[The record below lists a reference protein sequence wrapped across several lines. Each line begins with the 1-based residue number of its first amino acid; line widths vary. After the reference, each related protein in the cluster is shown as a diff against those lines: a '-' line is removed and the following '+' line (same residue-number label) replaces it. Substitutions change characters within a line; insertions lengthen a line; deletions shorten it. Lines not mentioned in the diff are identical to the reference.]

1 MQRRT
6 KQTTLL
12 ITKYFWNTNWVL
24 YRQLFWYDP
33 SFWDDIFVRVFLDN
47 LERTKIEWKGDSRGM
62 VCMYCEFALR
72 EIDLWNVFLLA
83 KCLNFSPSSIGLM
96 NYSVE
101 QNLFSVFIQVLRS
114 GSSFVWPR
122 TKILFLM
129 MSLSAWKITNLRTTC
144 SPTFN
149 KPSLLTILRYEG
161 KIIKKYKNRPQST
174 AMNWILRFI
183 LSKFRYFIVRIKC
196 WNIILEE
203 SKATI

>member
-1 MQRRT
+1 MS
-6 KQTTLL
+6 
-12 ITKYFWNTNWVL
+12 NW
-24 YRQLFWYDP
+24 FIKC
-33 SFWDDIFVRVFLDN
+33 F
-47 LERTKIEWKGDSRGM
+47 
-62 VCMYCEFALR
+62 
-72 EIDLWNVFLLA
+72 FLLG

-122 TKILFLM
+122 TKILLLM